1 MAPIFIPIVGA
12 AAAVLAVLA
21 VVAKHNLLY
30 HGQRS
35 LSKGAPVTPDDNHN
49 DASTSKTTSSP
60 SFLEQARQLKPPTA
74 LLMKGG
80 EYEHDDFWRNHD
92 SILKAAWDEWWHQQ
106 RQTATVQG
114 VTSLPNLLE
123 EMTSKTKNTMINPAL
138 LEAIETVRRRPT
150 LEHEQAVKDLFQ
162 PIQEGGVYQIPT
174 FLTPHGI
181 RLLRQHLDAA
191 SYYDTNNSNTTTTPR
206 ARIPTRRPNGMNRY
220 GIIID
225 PQIEGAVTY
234 TELNDFIE
242 HLVDDM
248 VRPLSR
254 MLFPEL
260 VGRTEN
266 GPAAEDDCEYY
277 AFTIRYHP
285 DEDMELKEHS
295 DASVYT
301 ININLNYVD
310 DDDDDEVMVSGNVE
324 EKENPANTEGYE
336 GSSLYF
342 VQEEHGDNGNSQ
354 GYNQGYATSDSTVGG
369 KDQSQPTT
377 DNQKIMTN
385 VTFTPGMAVLHRGMV
400 RHGSYPITTG
410 ERHNLV
416 IWLFGRYGYVR
427 FGDYPPKE
435 RLTPQER
442 WKQPQR
448 SSKRQSSNTE
458 L

>member
-1 MAPIFIPIVGA
+1 MAPILVPIVGA
-12 AAAVLAVLA
+12 AAAVLTVLA
-21 VVAKHNLLY
+21 IVAKHNLV
-30 HGQRS
+30 HHQHRRRH
-35 LSKGAPVTPDDNHN
+35 SKAAPGSQPDNN
-49 DASTSKTTSSP
+49 TDAGTSRNTTSSSV
-60 SFLEQARQLKPPTA
+60 SFLEQARQLKPPA
-74 LLMKGG
+74 ASLMKGG
-80 EYEHDDFWRNHD
+80 EYEHDDFWGSHD
-92 SILKAAWDEWWHQQ
+92 SVLKAAWDEWWHQTQ
-106 RQTATVQG
+106 SQPATTVA
-114 VTSLPNLLE
+114 LPNLTE
-123 EMTSKTKNTMINPAL
+123 EMTNYIMVNPAL
-138 LEAIETVRRRPT
+138 LEAMETVRRRPT
-150 LEHEQAVKDLFQ
+150 LEHEQALKELFE
-162 PIQEGGVYQIPT
+162 PIQPGGVYQIPT

-191 SYYDTNNSNTTTTPR
+191 SYYDTNNNNNTAHR

-220 GIIID
+220 GMIID

-234 TELNDFIE
+234 TALNDFME

-260 VGRTEN
+260 VGNHKN
-266 GPAAEDDCEYY
+266 GPEEDDCEYY

-301 ININLNYVD
+301 ININLNYE
-310 DDDDDEVMVSGNVE
+310 DDEEGIVDGDGERESNTV
-324 EKENPANTEGYE
+324 NTEGYE

-342 VQEEHGDNGNSQ
+342 VQEEQIANGHSQEYAQ
-354 GYNQGYATSDSTVGG
+354 GYFTSDSTVDGTE
-369 KDQSQPTT
+369 QPQATPDT
-377 DNQKIMTN
+377 QKVLTN

-416 IWLFGRYGYVR
+416 IWLFGRHGYVR
-427 FGDYPPKE
+427 FGDYPSKE
-435 RLTPQER
+435 RLTVEER
-442 WKQPQR
+442 WKQAN
-448 SSKRQSSNTE
+448 RQSSNTE